1 MLNSLSRLV
10 FFLLRPLFPSDEKEK
25 TFLSLYFHQQQPNQ
39 AGQRPP
45 RRRDRPHGAGQV
57 SQDSSR
63 EREREREREA
73 ERKKSVIF
81 LLTRTKETK
90 TTNPGEKKKHSPSIS
105 DAVAKAASLG
115 ASRVVLAPYFLSRGR
130 HVREDIPSLS
140 REAERAT
147 GLPVT
152 VAEPFG
158 VDETLAAAIE
168 VRVARAAER
177 KA

>member
-1 MLNSLSRLV
+1 M
-10 FFLLRPLFPSDEKEK
+10 
-25 TFLSLYFHQQQPNQ
+25 
-39 AGQRPP
+39 
-45 RRRDRPHGAGQV
+45 

-63 EREREREREA
+63 ERERERERGRE
-73 ERKKSVIF
+73 
-81 LLTRTKETK
+81 KEK
-90 TTNPGEKKKHSPSIS
+90 RYLFAHENQGDENNEPRGKKKHSPSIS

-130 HVREDIPSLS
+130 HVREDIPSLA